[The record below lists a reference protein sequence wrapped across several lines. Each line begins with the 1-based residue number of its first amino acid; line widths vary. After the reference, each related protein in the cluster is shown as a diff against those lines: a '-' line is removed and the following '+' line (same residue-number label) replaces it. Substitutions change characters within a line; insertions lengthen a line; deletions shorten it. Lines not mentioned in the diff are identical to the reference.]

1 MNDTPQWTLF
11 LSAWAAGAG
20 GGCVPSIE
28 TVEIIRQKMYV
39 AHKLTILTPELRI
52 RIKMIMPVNVSSICY

>member
-1 MNDTPQWTLF
+1 MNDTPQRTLF

-39 AHKLTILTPELRI
+39 ALNLPSCSQ
-52 RIKMIMPVNVSSICY
+52 N